1 MAGLTNEAT
10 GLIKEMINADG
21 ALPSYN
27 EDLVTRTLNMTNEY
41 SAALGNI
48 MREARALQEQEQGDE
63 AGSSGRGVDWAQ
75 YPEAAAA
82 VVIYHELIMKVKRI
96 LLVYLKMRADVICDM
111 RWEQR
116 RCPKD
121 LSVLQEKQFAEAYDR
136 ALNNYMG
143 FGDAGI
149 RMDLTTDLHPPKDA
163 CVKVR
168 VLRSHGSMALSHSAK
183 VSLVKGSV
191 HNMQCSEAEPLIRKG
206 VLQVL
211 DANC

>member
-1 MAGLTNEAT
+1 MASLTSEAT

-21 ALPSYN
+21 GLPSYN
-27 EDLVTRTLNMTNEY
+27 EDLVTRTLGMTGDY
-41 SAALGNI
+41 STALNRI
-48 MREARALQEQEQGDE
+48 MREAKEEQEEEQ
-63 AGSSGRGVDWAQ
+63 AGSSGQAEGAGGVGGGFDWQ
-75 YPEAAAA
+75 RCPEAAAA
-82 VVIYHELIMKVKRI
+82 VVIYHELIMKIKRI
-96 LLVYLKMRADVICDM
+96 LLTYVKMRADIICRM

-116 RCPKD
+116 RSAKD
-121 LSVLQEKQFAEAYDR
+121 LPVTAERQYADAYDQ
-136 ALNNYMG
+136 ALNAYMG
-143 FGDAGI
+143 FGEAGI
-149 RMDLTTDLHPPKDA
+149 QMDLTTDA

-168 VLRSHGSMALSHSAK
+168 VLKSHGSVALSHSAK